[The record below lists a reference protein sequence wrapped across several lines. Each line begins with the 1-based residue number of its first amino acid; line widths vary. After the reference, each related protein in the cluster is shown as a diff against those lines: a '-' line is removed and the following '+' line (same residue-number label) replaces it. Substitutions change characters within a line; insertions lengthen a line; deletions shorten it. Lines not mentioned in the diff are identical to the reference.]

1 MTRKFALTAL
11 IAPLALAGCMSST
24 VYNGNGVPLIAQNVD
39 TFSGDESGPRDGVA
53 AVAVTPDGCQ
63 AWIIDEGAEGYAS
76 TRSDPRTGLPV
87 CSNQIPRNAV
97 VGDPR
102 SSADVIDILP

>member
-1 MTRKFALTAL
+1 MNRSFIITAL

-24 VYNGNGVPLIAQNVD
+24 TYTGNGAPLLARGSDSAYAN
-39 TFSGDESGPRDGVA
+39 GSGPRDGIA

-63 AWIIDEGAEGYAS
+63 AWLMDDGVEGYAS

-87 CSNQIPRNAV
+87 CDPRLPAGAV
-97 VGDPR
+97 VGNPQLTGFP
-102 SSADVIDILP
+102 DILP